1 VTPASTGPVF
11 SGEPRHAAKLAL
23 IVRNKSHFDCAGVSG
38 NSEVVIADHLT
49 SAFYGWSIEVTFA
62 EVRRHRGVESQ
73 RRWSDLAICRTTSAL
88 FGLFSLVTLW
98 AGEDAPFL

>member
-1 VTPASTGPVF
+1 MARLRASWHLSLSATPILRNSTRPDQPETV
-11 SGEPRHAAKLAL
+11 
-23 IVRNKSHFDCAGVSG
+23 
-38 NSEVVIADHLT
+38 SEVVIADHLT

-73 RRWSDLAICRTTSAL
+73 RRWSDLAISRTTSAL

-98 AGEDAPFL
+98 AGEDAPLR